1 MIAAS
6 NRISYKLAK
15 IKHLLMSFQLV
26 PISCSFSGQDVISGE
41 KEKLETFP
49 EEK

>member
-1 MIAAS
+1 
-6 NRISYKLAK
+6 
-15 IKHLLMSFQLV
+15 MSFQV
-26 PISCSFSGQDVISGE
+26 PSNSGRYDMETISCSFSGQDVISGE